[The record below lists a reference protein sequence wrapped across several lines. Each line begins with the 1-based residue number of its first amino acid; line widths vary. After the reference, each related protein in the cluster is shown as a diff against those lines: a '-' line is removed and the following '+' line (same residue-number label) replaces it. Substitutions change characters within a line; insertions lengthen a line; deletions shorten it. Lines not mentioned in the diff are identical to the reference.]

1 MITIDRPFIEKKGR
15 AVFLKSIIED
25 SAREKSFPL
34 WYSVD
39 EKYGSYFCD
48 DRADSFLVAS
58 LMYAMKSHQDI
69 VVHAP
74 VSKRLLYHINNDI
87 QPLFTKLIPGS
98 RCIRINA
105 PDEECPILEGKAVG
119 CGSSLG
125 VDSLSALY
133 RHMGDHVIDEYR
145 VSHLAL
151 FNSGQLG
158 YRNEV
163 SDEQAFRKAI
173 YGLALFSKD
182 VNLPIVAVN
191 SNLNAFFVEFGFK
204 TAKSRI
210 VMSTLSCPLALQKLF
225 GKYIYASSTPIQSFE
240 LSVQDQTFAE
250 AAYVPLLSTE
260 SMEMVLADSATT
272 RVEKTDFIRNNPL
285 THKYLDVC
293 WAEQLASSNCRDE
306 RWLKGKTK
314 KNCGWCDKCLR
325 TLFTLELLGEDLSQ
339 YDSIF
344 DLQKYQIHKNGFIK
358 TVVLNRHGNHMYSEI
373 YDLMLTTGFSI
384 PRPVVLSLN
393 RYRLKQKARR
403 FLRFLSLNKRG

>member
-1 MITIDRPFIEKKGR
+1 M
-15 AVFLKSIIED
+15 
-25 SAREKSFPL
+25 
-34 WYSVD
+34 
-39 EKYGSYFCD
+39 
-48 DRADSFLVAS
+48 
-58 LMYAMKSHQDI
+58 
-69 VVHAP
+69 
-74 VSKRLLYHINNDI
+74 
-87 QPLFTKLIPGS
+87 
-98 RCIRINA
+98 
-105 PDEECPILEGKAVG
+105 G

-158 YRNEV
+158 YRNEA

-173 YGLALFSKD
+173 DGLTLFSKD

-191 SNLNAFFVEFGFK
+191 SNLNAFFVEFGFM

-210 VMSTLSCPLALQKLF
+210 VMSTLSCPLALQKLL

-272 RVEKTDFIRNNPL
+272 RVEKTDYIRNNPL
-285 THKYLDVC
+285 TPRYLDVC
-293 WAEQLASSNCRDE
+293 WAEQLASSNCRDD

-325 TLFTLELLGEDLSQ
+325 TLFTLELLGENLLQ
-339 YDSIF
+339 YDSLF
-344 DLQKYQIHKNGFIK
+344 DLQKYQVHKNGFIK
-358 TVVLNRHGNHMYSEI
+358 TVVLNRQENHLYSEI
-373 YDLMLTTGFSI
+373 YDLMLKTGFSV
-384 PRPVVLSLN
+384 PRSVVLSLKK
-393 RYRLKQKARR
+393 YRLKQKARR
-403 FLRFLSLNKRG
+403 LFRFLSLK